1 MSEGKLDPVEPERLA
16 ATGRVLEGRLRV
28 GTLDRLTV
36 QLVGPERERL
46 ALEAYYRLGCERDG
60 HGRLV
65 VSGEATVRAP
75 LECQRCLEPVPTD
88 LSAAFS
94 RVVVDSEAE
103 AEAIPVDLD
112 PLLRERRLLDVAAL
126 IEEELLVSM
135 PQVARHER
143 VEDCGALAQDS
154 VMEPVKDEPAEPA
167 EPAPTQKP
175 FQVLS
180 GLRGKNNSD

>member
-1 MSEGKLDPVEPERLA
+1 MSEGKLDPVEPEQLA
-16 ATGRVLEGRLRV
+16 ATGRVLEGRFRI
-28 GTLDRLTV
+28 GTLDRLTA
-36 QLVGPERERL
+36 QLAGPEREWL
-46 ALEAYYRLGCERDG
+46 ALEARYHIGCDRDG

-65 VSGEATVRAP
+65 VSGEATVRVP

-88 LSAAFS
+88 LVATFS
-94 RVVVDSEAE
+94 RVIVDSEAE
-103 AEAIPVDLD
+103 ADEVPVELD

-126 IEEELLVSM
+126 IEEELMVSM

-143 VEDCGALAQDS
+143 VGDCGALARES
-154 VMEPVKDEPAEPA
+154 ALEPLDDEPTEPA

-180 GLRGKNNSD
+180 GLRGKNSSD

>member
-16 ATGRVLEGRLRV
+16 ATGRVLEGRLRI
-28 GTLDRLTV
+28 GMLDRLTA
-36 QLVGPERERL
+36 QLAGPEGEWL
-46 ALEAYYRLGCERDG
+46 ALEAHYRVGCERDG

-65 VSGEATVRAP
+65 VSGEAAVRAP

-103 AEAIPVDLD
+103 AGAIPVDLD
-112 PLLRERRLLDVAAL
+112 PLIRERRLLDVSAL

-143 VEDCGALAQDS
+143 VEDCGPVARDS
-154 VMEPVKDEPAEPA
+154 AMDPVDDEPGEPA

-180 GLRGKNNSD
+180 GLRGKNSSD